1 MRSGFNQSLIEMYY
15 ICGLEGDWRQLVNEM
30 SRLGI
35 RLFNEYLQY
44 VNVTL
49 IINVGNLFVVFYGIK
64 EI

>member
-15 ICGLEGDWRQLVNEM
+15 IRGLEGDRRQLVNEM

-49 IINVGNLFVVFYGIK
+49 IINVSNLFVVFYGIK